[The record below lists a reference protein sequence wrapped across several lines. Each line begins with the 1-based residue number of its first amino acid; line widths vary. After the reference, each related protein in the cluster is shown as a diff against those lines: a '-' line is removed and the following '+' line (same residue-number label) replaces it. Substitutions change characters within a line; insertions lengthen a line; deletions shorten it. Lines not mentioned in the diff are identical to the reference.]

1 MTTALQPF
9 IENDSQIADVE
20 TAPHNLDAEQAF
32 LGALLYDNEL
42 FHRVADWLKPEHFY
56 DPVHGRIFDT
66 ASDLIGRGSLAD
78 AVVLKTQFD
87 KDDGLREI
95 GGTTYLAVL
104 MEGAV
109 SGNAAIEYAKIIYEL
124 ALRRELIRIGHDLAN
139 AASQDAEIQARSLIQ
154 DIEQQL
160 YNLAEEGSPSRGFV
174 SFKQALAESVES
186 ASAAYERDG
195 GLAGISSGL
204 NELDRKLG
212 GLHPSD
218 LIILAGRPSMGKTS
232 LATNIAFNIAKAYQY
247 EEQPD
252 GSKKTVR
259 GGVVGFYS
267 LEMSAEQLA
276 TRLIADHTSIPGY
289 MIRQGT
295 IDAAQ
300 YEEIRD
306 GVLEIQALP
315 LFIDDTGGLPISALA
330 ARARRLKRTHGLDII
345 IVDYLQL
352 ITSSRARAGASRVE
366 EVSEVTQNLKALA
379 KELNVPIIALSQL
392 SRQVENRDDK
402 KPQLS
407 DLRESGSIEQD
418 ADVVLF
424 VYREAYYKE
433 REKPREDTPEYLA
446 WEEEFR
452 RIEKVAEVI
461 IGKQRH
467 GPIGSA
473 KLAFDGM
480 LTKFT
485 DLETRYDDEP
495 K

>member
-9 IENDSQIADVE
+9 IENDAELVDAD
-20 TAPHNLDAEQAF
+20 TAPHNLEAEQAF

-42 FHRVADWLKPEHFY
+42 FHRVADWLKPGHFY
-56 DPVHGRIFDT
+56 DPVHGRIFET

-78 AVVLKTQFD
+78 AVVLKTHFER
-87 KDDGLREI
+87 DDGLREI

-139 AASQDAEIQARSLIQ
+139 AASADAEIQARQLIQ

-160 YNLAEEGSPSRGFV
+160 YNLAEEGSASRGFV

-195 GLAGISSGL
+195 GLAGISTGL
-204 NELDRKLG
+204 TELDRKLG
-212 GLHPSD
+212 GMHPSD

-232 LATNIAFNIAKAYQY
+232 LATNIAFNVAKAYQY
-247 EEQPD
+247 EDQPD
-252 GSKKTVR
+252 GTRKTVR

-276 TRLIADHTSIPGY
+276 TRLIADHTGIPGY

-295 IDAAQ
+295 IDATQ

-306 GVLEIQALP
+306 GVLQIQSLP
-315 LFIDDTGGLPISALA
+315 LYIDDTGGLPISALA
-330 ARARRLKRTHGLDII
+330 ARARRLKRTHGLDLIV
-345 IVDYLQL
+345 VDYLQL
-352 ITSSRARAGASRVE
+352 VTASRARAGGSRVE
-366 EVSEVTQNLKALA
+366 EVSEVTQNLKAIA
-379 KELNVPIIALSQL
+379 RELNVPVLALSQL

-485 DLETRYDDEP
+485 DLETRYDDDHH
-495 K
+495 

>member
-1 MTTALQPF
+1 M
-9 IENDSQIADVE
+9 
-20 TAPHNLDAEQAF
+20 
-32 LGALLYDNEL
+32 
-42 FHRVADWLKPEHFY
+42 
-56 DPVHGRIFDT
+56 
-66 ASDLIGRGSLAD
+66 
-78 AVVLKTQFD
+78 
-87 KDDGLREI
+87 
-95 GGTTYLAVL
+95 
-104 MEGAV
+104 
-109 SGNAAIEYAKIIYEL
+109 
-124 ALRRELIRIGHDLAN
+124 
-139 AASQDAEIQARSLIQ
+139 
-154 DIEQQL
+154 
-160 YNLAEEGSPSRGFV
+160 
-174 SFKQALAESVES
+174 ES

-495 K
+495 N